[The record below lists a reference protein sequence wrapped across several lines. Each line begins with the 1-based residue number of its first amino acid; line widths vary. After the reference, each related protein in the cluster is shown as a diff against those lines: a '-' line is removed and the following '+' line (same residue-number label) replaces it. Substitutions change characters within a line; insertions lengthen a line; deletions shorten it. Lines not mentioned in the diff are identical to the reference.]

1 MNQLIRTS
9 CGLLDKDFHW
19 TFYSLVTGYK
29 HTTWCKQTIKSPS
42 EKCTRWPPDLKPTIS
57 TKGRLPNRWGITF
70 QKWPS
75 IPIHV
80 NGWWSVSVTCLSWH
94 NKDWTLCRC
103 ATQQANKQHV
113 LHTGSRFAPAEPST
127 CCLTCCLD
135 CCWIMS
141 RDLQCVSLSLLLLP
155 SGGGLTSCFKQL
167 NCGRGFSRWMQKLKV
182 YLTS

>member
-135 CCWIMS
+135 CCWIICLTVTAAS
-141 RDLQCVSLSLLLLP
+141 SIWWRSDELLQTVELWPGFFKMDAETESLSD
-155 SGGGLTSCFKQL
+155 
-167 NCGRGFSRWMQKLKV
+167 
-182 YLTS
+182 